1 MNTVTV
7 KENTLTKF
15 VYRLIQILPL
25 LVVGLA
31 AAFAL
36 RRLENTDTWWH
47 LASGRWIVKHGTIPG
62 MDTLSWTVPDHPWIN
77 VQWLYDVI
85 IYGIYRLGGP
95 SLLVISSALCYTAA
109 IAILLVNVRRHIGPI
124 AAAVLCAWA
133 VMISQERYEI
143 RPEMISYLLLS
154 VMIWLYA
161 TGRVPNSR
169 RLWAVPV
176 VMCLWAN
183 THSLFVLG
191 MVIIIS
197 QMAGVLITDLPI
209 LPSGWR
215 RPVEPAVRKRIL
227 ATGAVALAATLI
239 NPFFIRGATFPFKL
253 MSRISGDNPVF
264 RSIGEFRRPFENYFV
279 NNTVLAYRWFF
290 FFAVAVVLAAM
301 LIAALRRSSGA
312 AVAGKELSRSD
323 RRRLLREEQR
333 RKGAPSSPV
342 QERPKEVP
350 SPEMHIDLTDIAV
363 LAGIAYLSLLAR
375 RNMALFAI
383 GGTPYIA
390 ACLAVL
396 AARFPH
402 ALKSALASMK
412 GVLAAVLA
420 LLVLGGYW
428 FVASNGFYKWTDDLR
443 EFGLGRLDMRFP
455 VRAAAFMK
463 AQGLPGPL
471 YNDLGNGGYLSWAE
485 PIPGGVYMDG
495 RLEVYDADFFGQYMN
510 ELANPGEWQAEM
522 DRKGVQTVL
531 QFHWW
536 GNTRNLIQSLVNDSR
551 WALVYYDE
559 TSVLFVR
566 RAGNEELISRALSAF
581 AVEREAMERS
591 FLEPVKSGQWP
602 VGRIYTLRVYTE
614 LLNMIGK
621 GNEATR
627 FYSYLSELSP
637 AHQ

>member
-1 MNTVTV
+1 MNTVTA
-7 KENTLTKF
+7 KEASSRNFLYWLT
-15 VYRLIQILPL
+15 RLLPL

-31 AAFAL
+31 GAFAL

-47 LASGRWIVKHGTIPG
+47 LASGRWIVKHGSIPS

-77 VQWLYDVI
+77 VQWLYDVL

-95 SLLVISSALCYTAA
+95 SLLVISSAICYTAA
-109 IAILLVNVRRHIGPI
+109 IAILLVNVRRHVGPI
-124 AAAVLCAWA
+124 AAAALCAVA

-161 TGRVPNSR
+161 TGRVSNSR

-176 VMCLWAN
+176 VMLLWAN

-191 MVIIIS
+191 MVIVIS
-197 QMAGVLITDLPI
+197 QMVGVLITDLPI

-215 RPVEPAVRKRIL
+215 RPVEPVVRKKVL
-227 ATGAVALAATLI
+227 TTGAVALAATLI
-239 NPFFIRGATFPFKL
+239 NPFFIKGATFPFKL
-253 MSRISGDNPVF
+253 ISRISGDNPVF
-264 RSIGEFRRPFENYFV
+264 RAIGEFRRPFENYFV

-290 FFAVAVVLAAM
+290 FFALAVVSAAII
-301 LIAALRRSSGA
+301 IAALQRSARS
-312 AVAGKELSRSD
+312 AVAGKELSRAD

-350 SPEMHIDLTDIAV
+350 PVEMHVDLADIAV

-375 RNMALFAI
+375 RNMAIFAI

-390 ACLAVL
+390 ACLALL
-396 AARFPH
+396 AARFPQ
-402 ALKSALASMK
+402 ALKPTLASVR
-412 GVLAAVLA
+412 GVLAAALI

-428 FVASNGFYKWTDDLR
+428 FIASNGFYKWTDDLR
-443 EFGLGRLDMRFP
+443 EFGLGQLDMRFP

-471 YNDLGNGGYLSWAE
+471 YNDLGNGGYLAWAE

-495 RLEVYDADFFGQYMN
+495 RLEVYDSDFFAQYMR
-510 ELANPGEWQAEM
+510 ELSDPGAWQAEM

-531 QFHWW
+531 QFYWW
-536 GNTRNLIQSLVNDSR
+536 GNMRTLIQYLLNDSR

-566 RAGNEELISRALSAF
+566 RAGNEGRISRAQSAF
-581 AVEREAMERS
+581 TVEREALERTL
-591 FLEPVKSGQWP
+591 LEPVQSWQWP
-602 VGRIYTLRVYTE
+602 MGRVRALEMYSDI
-614 LLNMIGK
+614 LNMIGRS
-621 GNEATR
+621 NDAQR
-627 FYSYLSELSP
+627 FLAAVPLK
-637 AHQ
+637 